1 VLTIFAA
8 PKPFAGHVGLIQAN
22 ALRSWT
28 ALPAAEV
35 LVFGEEPPTT
45 TAKHVPEVARS
56 PEGTPLFDNVL
67 AQARALAR
75 HDLLCFV
82 NADLILFGDLL
93 TATRAVRD
101 KFDRF
106 LLVGR
111 RTNLDVTEELAVEDL
126 PLVRTHALREGAPSG
141 PEWIDYFV
149 FPRDLLGDVP
159 PLVIGRAGIDNW
171 LLWKARAEGA
181 ALVDASGDVVVVHQN
196 HDYAHHPAGKDGV
209 WHGAEAQRN
218 LRLLVGGERRYY
230 VTDATHV
237 VSDGRVRANRHPSR
251 LLRAAWRSRSLRPAL
266 RALHY
271 ALAATSP
278 LRRRLGLR
286 RA

>member
-8 PKPFAGHVGLIQAN
+8 PKPFSGHVGLIQAN

-28 ALPAAEV
+28 ALPGADV
-35 LVFGEEPPTT
+35 LVFGENPPTA
-45 TAKHVPEVARS
+45 TARHVPGVARS
-56 PEGTPLFDNVL
+56 PEGTPLFHDVL

-82 NADLILFGDLL
+82 NADLILFGDLIA
-93 TATRAVRD
+93 ATRAARAELE
-101 KFDRF
+101 RF

-111 RTNLDVTEELAVEDL
+111 RTNLDVTDALGVDDLA
-126 PLVRTHALREGAPSG
+126 LVRTHALREGAPSG

-149 FPRDLLGDVP
+149 FPRDLFGDVP

-171 LLWKARAEGA
+171 LLWKARSEGA
-181 ALVDASGDVVVVHQN
+181 ALVDASADVLVVHQN
-196 HDYAHHPAGKDGV
+196 HDYAHHPGGKEGV
-209 WHGAEAQRN
+209 WYGAEAQRN
-218 LRLLVGGERRYY
+218 LRLLGGTERRYY

-237 VSDGRVRANRHPSR
+237 VSRGRVRANRHPSR
-251 LLRAAWRSRSLRPAL
+251 LIRAAWRSRGLRPAL
-266 RALHY
+266 RMLHY
-271 ALAATSP
+271 TLAATYP
-278 LRRRLGLR
+278 LRRRLGIR